1 MTKEEPFSATFT
13 MLSPYRFLL
22 IVSTVDSPPGLATDS
37 RTVQKF
43 RLKVPW
49 QDAMGVRQGQRTAQG
64 LRRLLAV
71 E

>member
-1 MTKEEPFSATFT
+1 

-22 IVSTVDSPPGLATDS
+22 IVSTVDSPSGLATDS

-49 QDAMGVRQGQRTAQG
+49 QDAKDKEPLKGSDAYW
-64 LRRLLAV
+64 RLNDARF
-71 E
+71 